1 MGLVLTLYKASV
13 WAVVQEQAE
22 IAEAEAMAAADVGLA
37 YDMYGNAISDPNAPE
52 AYYYNNNG
60 TPQSEQGDDTV
71 VLRQNEYY

>member
-22 IAEAEAMAAADVGLA
+22 IAEAEAMVAADVDLP
-37 YDMYGNAISDPNAPE
+37 YDMYGNPSSEPNA
-52 AYYYNNNG
+52 AGGYYYNSNG
-60 TPQSEQGDDTV
+60 QSESEQGDDTV